1 VGSRNKRIDPRQQ
14 DVIIPAQNYAG
25 KLSNI
30 SEEYGEENGLEKWL
44 NRSKI
49 KTLVIAGRKPFNFIG
64 QLL

>member
-1 VGSRNKRIDPRQQ
+1 
-14 DVIIPAQNYAG
+14 VIIPAQNYAG

-49 KTLVIAGRKPFNFIG
+49 KTLVIAGRKPFNFII